1 MKKLISVIVPAYNEE
16 TVLDQFHLRMS
27 EVFDRLIDYRCE
39 IIFVNDGSKDRTQQ
53 VMDRLADE
61 DERVSTIS
69 LSRNF
74 GKEAAMTAGLDM
86 AEGDAV
92 AVFDADLQDP
102 PELLLQFVEKWEA
115 GYDVVYARRCQ
126 RDGESWLKKA
136 TAHAFYKVIMK
147 LSKVAI
153 PADTGDC
160 RLMSRRVVQALGR
173 LREHHRFMKGL
184 FAWVGYPSIAISY
197 RREPRAAGRTK
208 FNYWA
213 LWNFALEGIT
223 SFTIAPLKLATYL
236 GTFFAMGAFGMGAW
250 IILKTLIWGDPV
262 RGYPSLVVT
271 VLFLGG
277 VQLFF
282 IGILGEYLGRI
293 FDETKGRPLYL
304 VAQRRPSRIDRK
316 AKKDTE
322 QLSACKS
329 CSMSI
334 ALCCSSPHQETA
346 ACLYGSGHAHDFPI
360 SPQNSC
366 AYQSAHGHSR
376 DSHLLRNEAKHD

>member
-16 TVLDQFHLRMS
+16 AVLESFHTCMS
-27 EVFDRLIDYRCE
+27 EVFDQLTNYRCE
-39 IIFVNDGSKDRTQQ
+39 MIFINDGSKDKTQAI
-53 VMDRLADE
+53 MDRLANID
-61 DERVSTIS
+61 DRVSTIA

-74 GKEAAMTAGLDM
+74 GKESAMTAGLDM

-92 AVFDADLQDP
+92 AIFDADLQDP

-115 GYDVVYARRCQ
+115 GYDVVYAKRCQ
-126 RDGESWLKKA
+126 RDGETWLKKA
-136 TAHAFYKVIMK
+136 TAHAFYRVIKK
-147 LSKVAI
+147 LSKVSI
-153 PADTGDC
+153 PSDTGDC
-160 RLMSRRVVQALGR
+160 RLMSRRVVQALGQ

-184 FAWVGYPSIAISY
+184 FAWVGYPSIAVSY
-197 RREPRAAGRTK
+197 RREPRLAGRTK

-236 GTFFAMGAFGMGAW
+236 GTFFAIGAFAMGAW
-250 IILKTLIWGDPV
+250 IIMKTLIWGDPV

-277 VQLFF
+277 IQLFF

-304 VAQRRPSRIDRK
+304 VEKHRSSRI
-316 AKKDTE
+316 AKN
-322 QLSACKS
+322 
-329 CSMSI
+329 SM
-334 ALCCSSPHQETA
+334 E
-346 ACLYGSGHAHDFPI
+346 GMKVGGG
-360 SPQNSC
+360 
-366 AYQSAHGHSR
+366 SAHVQ
-376 DSHLLRNEAKHD
+376 